1 MMAVTNIIK
10 EQIESKSQRWVFIYL
25 CFLAVTNIIKEQIE
39 SKSQLIMLIS
49 LLKIRCNKYHQSKIR
64 KQITTANEGWCW
76 SKILYQ
82 RTSNQKSKAN
92 HNDRI
97 IRLLKELS
105 DENIT
110 FYMNAAPDL
119 KIGFLRDTQ
128 TVDDYDSFLNFVNY
142 DKNRDMY
149 YSPNTRLR
157 LGSYAP

>member
-1 MMAVTNIIK
+1 M
-10 EQIESKSQRWVFIYL
+10 
-25 CFLAVTNIIKEQIE
+25 
-39 SKSQLIMLIS
+39 
-49 LLKIRCNKYHQSKIR
+49 
-64 KQITTANEGWCW
+64 
-76 SKILYQ
+76 
-82 RTSNQKSKAN
+82 
-92 HNDRI
+92 
-97 IRLLKELS
+97 LKELS